1 MNESFAKELLK
12 LADKDLAIR
21 QQLLAEGKLSAGYHP
36 EMEKVHTDNA
46 KRLREIIAE
55 IGFPTISKVGENA
68 SNAAWLI
75 VQHSI
80 GEPDFM
86 KQCYK
91 MMEENS
97 NDLDAR
103 NTAYLYDR
111 IQVFQSKPQKY
122 GTQIIPEGIYPV
134 EDKDNLNK
142 EREKVNLLPLSQE
155 KINWIPT
162 PENIPEIEAKDKGY
176 NIWRKKVGWI

>member
-1 MNESFAKELLK
+1 MNEIFAKELLE

-36 EMEKVHTDNA
+36 EMEKIHQDNA
-46 KRLREIIAE
+46 KKLREIIIE

-86 KQCYK
+86 KECYK
-91 MMEENS
+91 MMEES
-97 NDLDAR
+97 REDVDPK
-103 NTAYLYDR
+103 NTAYLHDR

-122 GTQIIPEGIYPV
+122 GTQLIPEGIYPV
-134 EDKDNLNK
+134 EDKDSLNK
-142 EREKVNLLPLSQE
+142 DREKVNLLPLSPE
-155 KINWIPT
+155 KINRIPA